1 MRCPVVFKF
10 RRDYTN
16 KNCTMSGATT
26 VPIMAIQNFDFKR
39 KSSRFRDWFVDDN
52 LTVKFVEV

>member
-1 MRCPVVFKF
+1 
-10 RRDYTN
+10 
-16 KNCTMSGATT
+16 MSGATT
-26 VPIMAIQNFDFKR
+26 VLIMAIQNFDFKR